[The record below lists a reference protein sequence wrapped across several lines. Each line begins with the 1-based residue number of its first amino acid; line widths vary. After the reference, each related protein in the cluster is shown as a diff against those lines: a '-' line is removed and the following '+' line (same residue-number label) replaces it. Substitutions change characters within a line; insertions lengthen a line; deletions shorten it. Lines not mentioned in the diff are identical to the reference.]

1 MVQPLLLMGLPAG
14 SVAAAGARCQ
24 SPLIGGRARA
34 ARGRNGM
41 DDRFARYPSLS
52 GRGVLVTGGASGI
65 GAQVVAR
72 FAQQGARVAFLDFD
86 TAGGAAS
93 AAASGA
99 LFLPCDLRD
108 IAALRAAVAAAAAQV
123 GDITVLVNNAARDDR
138 HALEGVEP
146 DYWDERMA
154 TNLRHQFFC
163 AQAVV
168 PMMRRAGGGSIVNL
182 GSVSWVNRQG
192 GMPAYTAAKAA
203 VRGLTRG
210 LARDLG
216 PDRIRVN
223 EVVPG
228 WVMTE
233 RQKTLWLTPEA
244 DAQREQRQCLKGHLL
259 ADDIA
264 RMVLWLAA
272 EDSAMVTAQAFVV
285 DAGAS

>member
-1 MVQPLLLMGLPAG
+1 MT
-14 SVAAAGARCQ
+14 
-24 SPLIGGRARA
+24 
-34 ARGRNGM
+34 
-41 DDRFARYPSLS
+41 DRFARYPSLE
-52 GRGVLVTGGASGI
+52 GRAVLVTGGAGGI
-65 GAQVVAR
+65 GAEIVAC
-72 FAQQGARVAFLDFD
+72 FAAQGARVAFLDFD
-86 TAGGAAS
+86 VAGGGRVAAET
-93 AAASGA
+93 GA

-108 IAALRAAVAAAAAQV
+108 VPALRAAVAEAAAGL

-138 HALEGVEP
+138 HALESVEP
-146 DYWDERMA
+146 DFWDERMA

-182 GSVSWVNRQG
+182 GSVSWMNRQG
-192 GMPAYTAAKAA
+192 GMPAYTTAKAA

-228 WVMTE
+228 WVYTE
-233 RQKTLWLTPEA
+233 RQVALWVTPEA
-244 DAQREQRQCLKGHLL
+244 EARSQANQCLKGRLQPG
-259 ADDIA
+259 DIA

-272 EDSAMVTAQAFVV
+272 DDSAMVTAQHFVV
-285 DAGAS
+285 DGGGS

>member
-1 MVQPLLLMGLPAG
+1 
-14 SVAAAGARCQ
+14 
-24 SPLIGGRARA
+24 
-34 ARGRNGM
+34 M
-41 DDRFARYPSLS
+41 DDGFAIYPSLK

-72 FAQQGARVAFLDFD
+72 FARQGGRVAFLDFD
-86 TAGGAAS
+86 AANGAAV
-93 AAASGA
+93 AADTGA
-99 LFLPCDLRD
+99 AFIACDLRD
-108 IAALRAAVAAAAAQV
+108 IAALRAAVAEAATRV

-138 HALEGVEP
+138 HGWESVEP

-163 AQAVV
+163 VQSVV

-228 WVMTE
+228 WIMTE

-244 DAQREQRQCLKGHLL
+244 DAQRELRQCLKGHLL
-259 ADDIA
+259 PDDVA
-264 RMVLWLAA
+264 RLILWLAA
-272 EDSAMVTAQAFVV
+272 DDSAMVTAQAFVV

>member
-1 MVQPLLLMGLPAG
+1 MNDG
-14 SVAAAGARCQ
+14 
-24 SPLIGGRARA
+24 
-34 ARGRNGM
+34 
-41 DDRFARYPSLS
+41 FAIYPSLR
-52 GRGVLVTGGASGI
+52 GRGVLITGGASGI
-65 GAQVVAR
+65 GAQMVAR

-86 TAGGAAS
+86 AEGGVRTAAETGATFIA
-93 AAASGA
+93 
-99 LFLPCDLRD
+99 CDLRD
-108 IAALRAAVAAAAAQV
+108 IAALRAAVAQASTQV

-138 HALEGVEP
+138 HPLESVEP
-146 DYWDERMA
+146 DYWDERMG

-168 PMMRRAGGGSIVNL
+168 PMMRRAGGGSIVNM
-182 GSVSWVNRQG
+182 GSVSWMNRQG

-228 WVMTE
+228 WIMTD

-244 DAQREQRQCLKGHLL
+244 DAQRDQRQCLKGHLL
-259 ADDIA
+259 PDDVA
-264 RMVLWLAA
+264 RLVLWLAA
-272 EDSAMVTAQAFVV
+272 DDSAMVTAQHFVV